1 MTQLLAEE
9 GEPFTP
15 VRGHI
20 HDPASQGR
28 TMYKGFGPER
38 GFEFFSGGG
47 GAHHLSGPENPID
60 FTRDKRIAE
69 IN

>member
-38 GFEFFSGGG
+38 WFEFFSRGGG
-47 GAHHLSGPENPID
+47 LTTFLGLKTPLILPEI
-60 FTRDKRIAE
+60 RE
-69 IN
+69 